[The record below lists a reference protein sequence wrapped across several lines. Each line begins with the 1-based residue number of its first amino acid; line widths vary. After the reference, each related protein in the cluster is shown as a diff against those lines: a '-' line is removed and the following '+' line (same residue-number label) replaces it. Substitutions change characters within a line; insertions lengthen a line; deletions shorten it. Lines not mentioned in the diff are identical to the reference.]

1 MPLNMCTATIQEL
14 MTLLP
19 QDLTYESA
27 GRLFSVL
34 QRNPLRSP
42 QQLEI
47 FSGYP
52 AEAWRRLVIDGI
64 ITFSSTSVPNH
75 PSPNKEGSGSDIS
88 YTSTRVNSPSNS
100 TSGKKDNRSSS
111 FNLLDDQSSAHLSPE
126 LFTQTQVRNIS
137 HQNTSTA
144 ISTSKSY
151 KDFTLDS
158 EMNRGSCL
166 LNAIQ
171 SNTPTKSVDSNE
183 YEIITALQSKLDL
196 CEKFQLEQKQKNV
209 ELEETVELLKD
220 HLAKCSDCNEHHEN
234 RINYLSSS
242 KQNLDIKVK
251 ELNFRL
257 AKSQDIAMQR
267 NVELAKK
274 VEEVLTEHLV
284 ECTKTFRYYENRFTD
299 LAEAGQELENKVMEL
314 NKKLKES
321 QEIKQQALDQ
331 AKLISETRSKVSCL
345 EQQLEAKEMGQ
356 IKPHNTVAAL
366 EHRVQW
372 LEKKLL
378 QQDSQYLLESQELQ
392 QQLANQALQ
401 LSNQNRKILHLE
413 QQINSM
419 EVNQGELN
427 KYVSVLQDKEKEFEK
442 KVLVQNLK
450 IESLGSC
457 VGQMES
463 EIQKL
468 KDENI
473 KESLEFKDEFQT
485 DQPLFENVKVDEVSP
500 DDREPILNPRKK
512 AKPDSE
518 ITYGHNIHS
527 KVPKLAK
534 PQHCG
539 SDEARILVRKFG
551 DSLSEVNASQTELH
565 SEGGI
570 EGIGVVKPE
579 TENEGLTSDKYGKDE
594 ILVLETVNDVGK
606 IQSADPIMSSVQH
619 PGLAVDH
626 HIPEELMS
634 SQEENIPFPQFPATQ
649 QRQTEN
655 EGTSSQE
662 EWNLLEPK
670 QRRTEDQTW
679 TRAGPVSKQMNQLS
693 QWQFGNQQKELEE
706 IRSPSAAAC
715 NSDTEYQISQVRE
728 ESENYKHELRIEKL
742 WSNGDQLSQTLG
754 LLEEQEYRM
763 TSQIKPSGHIITM
776 TGESSNH
783 PKASM
788 DFLLNRY
795 KPKEVEARSQLSSDQ
810 NQITETITQ
819 IPTSHE
825 IGKVSLSDPESPNQ
839 SNQIQRCIWISGIN
853 RTQLRHRDC
862 TQEHEKELDCFPAVA
877 AEQTG
882 PSDLDQLTEADL
894 LPRHTV
900 SDCVDQGLQALA
912 SQGVSGFSDEYQ
924 KKGTAYTSKLQHSA
938 EPDNCTVLYNDV
950 TRQNESDVVA
960 AMSASVVPSVQN
972 DEERSP
978 MNQNE
983 KLLCLQADIEDTK
996 IDTELFEA
1004 DVVAAD
1010 QENIMAGIA
1019 DPDILSDVPVA
1030 NITCQH
1036 DPLLGAED
1044 KERDETSR
1052 QDALNS
1058 RKREEGIRTRAG
1070 RRVKPPAHF
1079 NN

>member
-1 MPLNMCTATIQEL
+1 
-14 MTLLP
+14 
-19 QDLTYESA
+19 
-27 GRLFSVL
+27 
-34 QRNPLRSP
+34 
-42 QQLEI
+42 
-47 FSGYP
+47 
-52 AEAWRRLVIDGI
+52 
-64 ITFSSTSVPNH
+64 
-75 PSPNKEGSGSDIS
+75 
-88 YTSTRVNSPSNS
+88 
-100 TSGKKDNRSSS
+100 
-111 FNLLDDQSSAHLSPE
+111 
-126 LFTQTQVRNIS
+126 
-137 HQNTSTA
+137 
-144 ISTSKSY
+144 
-151 KDFTLDS
+151 
-158 EMNRGSCL
+158 MNRGSCL

-183 YEIITALQSKLDL
+183 YEIITVLQSKLGL
-196 CEKFQLEQKQKNV
+196 CEKFQLEHKQKIA

-220 HLAKCSDCNEHHEN
+220 CLANCSDYNEHNEN

-242 KQNLDIKVK
+242 KQDLDIKVK
-251 ELNFRL
+251 ELNFKL

-267 NVELAKK
+267 NSELAKK
-274 VEEVLTEHLV
+274 VEVLTEHLA

-299 LAEAGQELENKVMEL
+299 LAEAGQELENKVIEL
-314 NKKLKES
+314 KKKLKES
-321 QEIKQQALDQ
+321 QEIKQQALYQ

-356 IKPHNTVAAL
+356 IKLHNTVAAL

-378 QQDSQYLLESQELQ
+378 QQDIQYLLESQELQ

-419 EVNQGELN
+419 KVNQGELN

-442 KVLVQNLK
+442 KILVQNLK

-468 KDENI
+468 KDEHI

-500 DDREPILNPRKK
+500 DDREPILNPSKI
-512 AKPDSE
+512 AEQYSE
-518 ITYGHNIHS
+518 INNSHDIRS
-527 KVPKLAK
+527 KAPELAK
-534 PQHCG
+534 PSYCG
-539 SDEARILVRKFG
+539 SDKERILVRKFD
-551 DSLSEVNASQTELH
+551 DSLSELNMIQTELH

-594 ILVLETVNDVGK
+594 LLVLETVSYVGK

-626 HIPEELMS
+626 HISEELMS

-649 QRQTEN
+649 QCQTEI
-655 EGTSSQE
+655 ERTSSQE
-662 EWNLLEPK
+662 EWNFLEPK
-670 QRRTEDQTW
+670 QRGIEDQTW
-679 TRAGPVSKQMNQLS
+679 TRNGPVSKQMKELS
-693 QWQFGNQQKELEE
+693 QWQFGNQQKEPKK

-728 ESENYKHELRIEKL
+728 ESEKYKHELKDAKLNFRIEKL
-742 WSNGDQLSQTLG
+742 LSNRDLLSQTLG
-754 LLEEQEYRM
+754 LLEEQEHRM
-763 TSQIKPSGHIITM
+763 TTQIKPSGHIITM

-783 PKASM
+783 PKAPM

-795 KPKEVEARSQLSSDQ
+795 KPKEVVARTPSQLSSDQ
-810 NQITETITQ
+810 NRITETITQ

-839 SNQIQRCIWISGIN
+839 SNQMQRCIWISGIN

-862 TQEHEKELDCFPAVA
+862 TQEPEKELDCFPALA
-877 AEQTG
+877 SEQTG
-882 PSDLDQLTEADL
+882 PSDLDQLTEAVL

-900 SDCVDQGLQALA
+900 SDCVDQGLKALT
-912 SQGVSGFSDEYQ
+912 SLGVSGFSDEYQ

-950 TRQNESDVVA
+950 TRQDESDVVA
-960 AMSASVVPSVQN
+960 AVSASVVPSVQN

-983 KLLCLQADIEDTK
+983 KLLYLQADREDTN

-1004 DVVAAD
+1004 DVVVAD
-1010 QENIMAGIA
+1010 QEDIMAGIA
-1019 DPDILSDVPVA
+1019 DPDILSDAPIA
-1030 NITCQH
+1030 NITGQH
-1036 DPLLGAED
+1036 DPLPGAED
-1044 KERDETSR
+1044 KERDEASR

-1058 RKREEGIRTRAG
+1058 RKKKEGIRTRAG
-1070 RRVKPPAHF
+1070 RRVKPPAQF
-1079 NN
+1079 NS